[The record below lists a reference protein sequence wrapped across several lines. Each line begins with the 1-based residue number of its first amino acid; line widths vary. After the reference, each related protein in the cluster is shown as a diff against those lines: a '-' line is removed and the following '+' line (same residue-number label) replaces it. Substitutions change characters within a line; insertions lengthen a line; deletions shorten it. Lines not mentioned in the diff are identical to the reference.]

1 MTQPFI
7 GQIQPYGFNFAP
19 KNWALCNGQI
29 LSIAQNT
36 ALFSLLGTTYGGNGQ
51 TTFALPNLQ
60 SRVPMHYGTFTGNT
74 YVLGEQSGEEQVTL
88 LITELPSHNHSFNGS
103 SGAAN
108 AGTVGPNQVLAT
120 STGGGGQPDNFYSPD
135 SSPMQPLNPNSIQPA
150 GGNQAHNNLQPYLAT
165 NWCICL
171 YGIYPS
177 RN

>member
-29 LSIAQNT
+29 MSIAQNT

-60 SRVPMHYGTFTGNT
+60 SRVPMHYGSFAGNS
-74 YVLGEQSGEEQVTL
+74 YALGEEAGEEQVTL
-88 LITELPSHNHSFNGS
+88 LNSELPMHSHGFLGS
-103 SGAAN
+103 SGAASTT
-108 AGTVGPNQVLAT
+108 AVGQNQVLAT
-120 STGGGGQPDNFYSPD
+120 STGGSGQPDNFYAPD
-135 SSPMQPLNPNSIQPA
+135 SSPLLPLNPNSIQPT
-150 GGNQAHNNLQPYLAT
+150 GGNQPHSNLQPYLAI